1 MSMTKIEELEQK
13 INEMNEGLE
22 VGIKKFQ
29 EQITDFNNEL
39 RIAKEDF
46 LDELNECQKELEE
59 LKESKKEGK
68 WKPVEKE
75 QYWYRNTDGKIYT
88 DFWSNHIYDEFRYK
102 HIPIFKTVEEC
113 ERYWRFMDT
122 VKEKSYS
129 FSKEE
134 WEDERVQKWFIWLHN
149 GELYT
154 KFLGATNVYGSIF
167 FKTKEDAQ
175 YIVDNYKEELLKYWL

>member
-1 MSMTKIEELEQK
+1 MTKIEELEQK
-13 INEMNEGLE
+13 
-22 VGIKKFQ
+22 
-29 EQITDFNNEL
+29 
-39 RIAKEDF
+39 
-46 LDELNECQKELEE
+46 LNECQKELTE
-59 LKESKKEGK
+59 LKKSEKMTGNK
-68 WKPVEKE
+68 WIPE
-75 QYWYRNTDGKIYT
+75 DGEDYYFINDIGLADKCKWGNYE
-88 DFWSNHIYDEFRYK
+88 YDNWRYNN
-102 HIPIFKTVEEC
+102 IPIFQTKDKC
-113 ERYWRFMDT
+113 YRYLQFINL
-122 VKEKSYS
+122 VKEKSYV